1 MVLNRRKLAHN
12 PQQLLLAR
20 YRQTLEDEDDNIV
33 DDVKLTKESVDQ
45 VQKMILQMQK
55 ETATLFYK
63 QKILLEGPDK
73 TNHHATVIQTS
84 WRRLALMRRWRA
96 LRRQA
101 KATPDKWDAAH
112 QVAFM
117 HGHKGKFRKMQAPS
131 TKLMGALSQWNTA
144 SPQAAPEPMPEPM
157 LEPEPEIV
165 EEITRTRSKEL
176 LEQAARQSEARAR
189 QAKRNDV
196 RSRSPPGLPPRRP

>member
-1 MVLNRRKLAHN
+1 MGIPLEDMLLLHVPPNNTSEVMSYVGPFAPGQVHVNQPVSTMLMDPRLPLAEYFEAKKTTLQPIIETSVFVVLNRRKLAHN

-117 HGHKGKFRKMQAPS
+117 HGHKGKFRKMQAP
-131 TKLMGALSQWNTA
+131 
-144 SPQAAPEPMPEPM
+144 
-157 LEPEPEIV
+157 
-165 EEITRTRSKEL
+165 
-176 LEQAARQSEARAR
+176 
-189 QAKRNDV
+189 
-196 RSRSPPGLPPRRP
+196 